1 MWIRLLPAS
10 QPFLNIGGD
19 AFCEVYSIR
28 DTTLRGQS
36 VLIKYVLVQE
46 QVFAPRA
53 LENSMV
59 AV

>member
-10 QPFLNIGGD
+10 QLFLDIGGD
-19 AFCEVYSIR
+19 TFCKVHSIR

-36 VLIKYVLVQE
+36 VLIKYLLVQE

-53 LENSMV
+53 LKYPMV
-59 AV
+59 SV